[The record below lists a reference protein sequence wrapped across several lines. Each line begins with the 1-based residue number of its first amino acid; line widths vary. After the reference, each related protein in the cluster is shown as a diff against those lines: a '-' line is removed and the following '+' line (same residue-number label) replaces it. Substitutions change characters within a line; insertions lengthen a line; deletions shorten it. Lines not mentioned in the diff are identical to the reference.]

1 MKLWLCEEKLV
12 SGIIQY
18 GACDVSFIA
27 LLQSA
32 IPLLLFLNG
41 PLNPK
46 FTIDFF
52 VAFICVLQSISFIFF
67 QRFHYIYSLWKAK
80 IICWLVAREIKKAK
94 SWVVWSMV
102 ICLKFPMDCI
112 YHWMRGIIPWVWTNW
127 ADRLIEKILCG
138 CSQISLL
145 HYSLDYYLC
154 PYILVYLSWR

>member
-1 MKLWLCEEKLV
+1 MKLWFCEEKLV

-32 IPLLLFLNG
+32 IPLLLFVNG

-46 FTIDFF
+46 YTIDFLLHSSVCYNLF
-52 VAFICVLQSISFIFF
+52 LSYFF
-67 QRFHYIYSLWKAK
+67 SGYIYSLWKTK

-112 YHWMRGIIPWVWTNW
+112 YHWMRGIIPCVWTNW

-138 CSQISLL
+138 CS
-145 HYSLDYYLC
+145 
-154 PYILVYLSWR
+154 